1 VADKVKSWDELKA
14 LRQKAQSDALG
25 KSDEWVVVVG
35 MATCCTA
42 AGADQVMDTIKEG
55 IKKEGLSNVK
65 VIQTG
70 CYGNCYAE
78 PVLEVRRGSQAMG
91 EGTRYGYVD
100 VNRAQEIVVRHLKMG
115 EVVQEALVG
124 QDQEVYIP

>member
-1 VADKVKSWDELKA
+1 MADKLKSWDELKN
-14 LRQKAQSDALG
+14 LRQKAQKDTAG
-25 KSDEWVVVVG
+25 TGDEWVVMVG
-35 MATCCTA
+35 MATCCAA
-42 AGADQVMDTIKEG
+42 AGADVVLDTINEG

-65 VIQTG
+65 VFQTG

-78 PVLEVRRGSQAMG
+78 PVVEVRRGDQAMG
-91 EGTRYGYVD
+91 TGTRYGYVD
-100 VNRAQEIVVRHLKMG
+100 AARAKEIVDKHLKRG